1 MANFNGNE
9 TIEDIVE
16 EYPDVVEYLQTQNI
30 QCIVCGE
37 PVWMSLAELLEF
49 SGIDD
54 TEEFIKDLNTKF

>member
-30 QCIVCGE
+30 EYLQC
-37 PVWMSLAELLEF
+37 
-49 SGIDD
+49 
-54 TEEFIKDLNTKF
+54 